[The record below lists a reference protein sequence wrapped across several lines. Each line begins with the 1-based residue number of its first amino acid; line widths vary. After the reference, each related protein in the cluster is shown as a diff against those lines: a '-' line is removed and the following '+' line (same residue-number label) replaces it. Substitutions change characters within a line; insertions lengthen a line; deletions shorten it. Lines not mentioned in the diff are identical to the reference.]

1 MHLARQLKGI
11 FQRTGN
17 LFPASLQLTFWSSK
31 IILAQAAI
39 TKYCG
44 FSGLNNRLFLT
55 VLETG
60 SLRSRSWLHGF
71 SVRAVF
77 LAFRPL
83 PFVQREKE
91 LWLLPL
97 LQFSSV
103 AQSWPTL
110 FDPMDCMHTRLP
122 CPYEEANPT
131 MGRASRS
138 WPHVNLTP
146 S

>member
-60 SLRSRSWLHGF
+60 SLRSRSWLHRF
-71 SVRAVF
+71 LVRAVF

-110 FDPMDCMHTRLP
+110 FDPMDCSTPGFPVLMRTLIP
-122 CPYEEANPT
+122 PW
-131 MGRASRS
+131 GG
-138 WPHVNLTP
+138 PHGHDLM
-146 S
+146 